1 MQNDT
6 SKYVV
11 NIIPLQNINS
21 SVSGIDATTNLTNQ
35 VTNLQSMINFDTKSV
50 SVNTIKSFTTG
61 ATIQVTSPINFT
73 SGTTNDST
81 TSNITTLT
89 LESANISN
97 LLVDSG
103 TFVNCSAKNFITLSD
118 QSVKEDIRPYSVN
131 TSSLNNIQPYYFY
144 YNGSSEKEVGLLAQE
159 IESVFPECVVTQDI
173 KYIKYNSLVAVLLG
187 MVKDLNKRLEAL
199 EGL

>member
-159 IESVFPECVVTQDI
+159 IESVFPACVVTQDI